1 MISLFR
7 PFDFFLFYK
16 TYFSFFVVIILIFMR
31 SYKSSFLNFTLS
43 TLFLKS
49 LGKFFFSLKSKNFN
63 KISLA
68 MIFVTFLSILVFNI
82 FSVFSFNFPMTS
94 QFSVVIFISLS
105 TWFRFFIYNFVS
117 NWKGFISHFIPEG
130 TPIYLTFI
138 LFVIEVISRIIRPI
152 TLSVRLVANILAG
165 HLLIILLSKLV
176 FLANPIFLSYILL
189 NLIELLVALIQ
200 AYIFATMLALYF
212 SEVH

>member
-7 PFDFFLFYK
+7 SFDFFLFYK
-16 TYFSFFVVIILIFMR
+16 AYFSFFITTMIIFKLE
-31 SYKSSFLNFTLS
+31 YKTSFFNSLFSILS
-43 TLFLKS
+43 IKS
-49 LGKFFFSLKSKNFN
+49 LGKFFLSLKSKNFN

-68 MIFVTFLSILVFNI
+68 LIITTFFSILIFNFI
-82 FSVFSFNFPMTS
+82 SVFSFNFPITS
-94 QFSVVIFISLS
+94 QFRLVIFISLS
-105 TWFRFFIYNFVS
+105 SWIRFFIYNLSS
-117 NWKGFISHFIPEG
+117 NLKGFISHFIPEG

-138 LFVIEVISRIIRPI
+138 LFVIELISRIIRPI
-152 TLSVRLVANILAG
+152 TLRVRLVANILAG

-176 FLANPIFLSYILL
+176 FLIRPIFLSYILL

-200 AYIFATMLALYF
+200 AYIFSTIVALYF